1 MSRQD
6 YKAFPKEL
14 TVREVKVAGRVLVT
28 TMLDP
33 SKTCKRELGKLYAR
47 RWNIA
52 LDLRNI
58 KTTLGMEVLSCN
70 TPEMC

>member
-6 YKAFPKEL
+6 DKAFPKEL

-33 SKTCKRELGKLYAR
+33 GKACKRELGKLSER
-47 RWNIA
+47 QWNIE
-52 LDLRNI
+52 LDLRDI
-58 KTTLGMEVLSCN
+58 KTTLGMQALSCK
-70 TPEMC
+70 TPQM